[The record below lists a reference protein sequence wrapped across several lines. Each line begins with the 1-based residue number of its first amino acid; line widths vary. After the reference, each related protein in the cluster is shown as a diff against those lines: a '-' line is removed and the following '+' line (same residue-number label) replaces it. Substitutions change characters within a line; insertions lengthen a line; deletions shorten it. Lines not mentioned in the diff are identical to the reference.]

1 MAHSLWKDT
10 DFKYCFA
17 NDDQCRGKIKS
28 AHSIQNNRVLN
39 RISEEGHVYTIDFT
53 VENSRGTPEFKKI
66 SRNKASTFFGFC
78 DYHDTEIFKLI
89 EVSSYHN
96 TVEQNFLFAYRGF
109 CIGYHRVFR
118 KMKILR
124 NHFKKS
130 PNSLLDPE
138 SISVYRIAQLD
149 IRDGEIE
156 FNNFTKDLR
165 NKKYDGLETFNY
177 TLDYEVNFAV
187 SSCFAVSKDMNM
199 NSIQDISDLNKDIMI
214 PRIFVNVFPIEEK
227 TVIILSYYK
236 IFEETYGS
244 LFEQLRNSTKHDLLN
259 YLSYIIFN
267 STEDIYYRPN
277 SIESLDSITKKS
289 MIESYTSFS
298 NSFNELDLL
307 FRGLHFKFNL
317 FEL

>member
-78 DYHDTEIFKLI
+78 DYHDTEIFKPI

-124 NHFKKS
+124 NHFKKF
-130 PNSLLDPE
+130 PNSLLGPE
-138 SISVYRIAQLD
+138 SISLYRIAQLD
-149 IRDGEIE
+149 VRDGEME
-156 FNNFTKDLR
+156 FNDFTKDLR
-165 NKKYDGLETFNY
+165 NNKYDGLKTFTY

-199 NSIQDISDLNKDIMI
+199 NSIQDISDLNRDIMI
-214 PRIFVNVFPIEEK
+214 PRLFVNIFPIEEK
-227 TVIILSYYK
+227 TVIILSYY
-236 IFEETYGS
+236 ENTQSPYGL
-244 LFEQLRNSTKHDLLN
+244 LFVQLRNSSDQE
-259 YLSYIIFN
+259 IIRK
-267 STEDIYYRPN
+267 I
-277 SIESLDSITKKS
+277 
-289 MIESYTSFS
+289 
-298 NSFNELDLL
+298 
-307 FRGLHFKFNL
+307 KF
-317 FEL
+317 